1 MNKKIKKYLDEIAK
15 TEKKIADL
23 QQYLRGV
30 QAALKQEE
38 DNEMIRCIRG
48 MKMENGQLYDLLDG
62 IQNGTIKFQ
71 VSRESDEEGS
81 GSFVFTKENKE
92 EYQNG
97 EMEEMNKKM
106 AGLLLGV
113 MMLFTAS
120 TTAFAYVDESAEA
133 SKVETI
139 QTEQSTDKEEKKDEA
154 TNTNEVLPEDG
165 TDKGTAFTTPGNGE
179 VKDDITDDSTK
190 EFLTVTTKNN
200 NTFYIVIDRS
210 ATSQNVYML
219 SQIDENDL
227 SEFLDK
233 DSTATVVT
241 PQPDKS
247 KVVLDE
253 TNNED
258 IDKEATIDPEKTAS
272 AKTNMGAMATILIL
286 ALGGVAAYYYFKI
299 YKPKKEEDEDDQPE
313 GLETGGLEEVPDEEE
328 SEDEDFEENEK

>member
-1 MNKKIKKYLDEIAK
+1 MVKWKK
-15 TEKKIADL
+15 
-23 QQYLRGV
+23 
-30 QAALKQEE
+30 
-38 DNEMIRCIRG
+38 
-48 MKMENGQLYDLLDG
+48 
-62 IQNGTIKFQ
+62 
-71 VSRESDEEGS
+71 
-81 GSFVFTKENKE
+81 
-92 EYQNG
+92 
-97 EMEEMNKKM
+97 MNKKM

-133 SKVETI
+133 SKVETT

-154 TNTNEVLPEDG
+154 TNTNEVL
-165 TDKGTAFTTPGNGE
+165 
-179 VKDDITDDSTK
+179 
-190 EFLTVTTKNN
+190 
-200 NTFYIVIDRS
+200 IDRS

-233 DSTATVVT
+233 DSTAAVVT
-241 PQPDKS
+241 PQPDTS

-258 IDKEATIDPEKTAS
+258 VDKEATVDPEKTSS

>member
-1 MNKKIKKYLDEIAK
+1 MVKWKK
-15 TEKKIADL
+15 
-23 QQYLRGV
+23 
-30 QAALKQEE
+30 
-38 DNEMIRCIRG
+38 
-48 MKMENGQLYDLLDG
+48 
-62 IQNGTIKFQ
+62 
-71 VSRESDEEGS
+71 
-81 GSFVFTKENKE
+81 
-92 EYQNG
+92 
-97 EMEEMNKKM
+97 MNKKM

-133 SKVETI
+133 SKVETT

-154 TNTNEVLPEDG
+154 TNTNEVLPED
-165 TDKGTAFTTPGNGE
+165 GTAFTTPGNGE

-233 DSTATVVT
+233 DSTAAVVT

-258 IDKEATIDPEKTAS
+258 VDKEATIDPEKTAS